1 MNGLTIMM
9 VLHNEAEYAKLS
21 LQSIRRYADVD
32 NLSVVLVDNHS
43 EDGLSE
49 WARAQEDIT
58 YVKWHLQTV

>member
-43 EDGLSE
+43 EDG
-49 WARAQEDIT
+49 
-58 YVKWHLQTV
+58 